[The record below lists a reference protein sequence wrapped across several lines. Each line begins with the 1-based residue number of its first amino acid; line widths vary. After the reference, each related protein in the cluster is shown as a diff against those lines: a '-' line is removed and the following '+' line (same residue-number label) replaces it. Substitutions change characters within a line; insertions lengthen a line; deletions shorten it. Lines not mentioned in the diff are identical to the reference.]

1 MAQWWLHTV
10 PPDKAEELLYR
21 AWVEAGCPLQQLDI
35 QDVDINTFTAHQM
48 GAIQYLTWDAQIRK
62 FMELRNLLRDPE
74 SIPAPSSL
82 QSSSLLFEQHLFT
95 KLKLLMAQRE
105 HLLERFLQLL
115 RIISIYDDILLDI
128 EEGCF

>member
-10 PPDKAEELLYR
+10 PADKAEELLYR
-21 AWVEAGCPLQQLDI
+21 AWVEAGCPLHQLDI

-82 QSSSLLFEQHLFT
+82 QSSSLPFEQHLFT

>member
-10 PPDKAEELLYR
+10 PPDKTEELLYR
-21 AWVEAGCPLQQLDI
+21 AWVNAGCPVEQLDI

-48 GAIQYLTWDAQIRK
+48 GALQYLTWDAQIRK
-62 FMELRNLLRDPE
+62 FMELRNLLRDPD
-74 SIPAPSSL
+74 SIPAFSGL
-82 QSSSLLFEQHLFT
+82 QSSSLPFEQHLFT

-128 EEGCF
+128 AEGCF